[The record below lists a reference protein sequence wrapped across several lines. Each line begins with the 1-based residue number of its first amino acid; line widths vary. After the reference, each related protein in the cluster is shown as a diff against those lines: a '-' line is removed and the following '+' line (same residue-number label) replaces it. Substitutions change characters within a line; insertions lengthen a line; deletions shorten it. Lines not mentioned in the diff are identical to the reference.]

1 MANHLLEQTLPAE
14 AAEFARYYQN
24 GLRAASP
31 EEQMLRALARAVT
44 KGFLDFEDAVGS
56 LLELS
61 AGRLAVSQP
70 ASARADTE
78 ALLRSLGR
86 AVAEN
91 LLDFETA
98 AEVIAERQLDDLKA
112 EPASAHAQLGRLFA
126 TGEIRAADLEPLWF
140 EIEGRQV
147 ANTED
152 FPDPLYAKRDAF
164 IDRLLAA
171 ADAYTEQE
179 NTAREQAEDRLIS
192 AIEDYDAA
200 TERQHQTASTRLQ
213 AAVDAYK
220 RGAADEPTTAE
231 PPRFAPANFGTA
243 GDRPAPGQS
252 VEMSLQT
259 C

>member
-1 MANHLLEQTLPAE
+1 MLTYRTAAAGSLSRGKAMANHLLEQTLPAE

-56 LLELS
+56 LLESS

-98 AEVIAERQLDDLKA
+98 VEVIAERQLDDLKA

-147 ANTED
+147 ANTET
-152 FPDPLYAKRDAF
+152 LR
-164 IDRLLAA
+164 IHSMRSGMRSL
-171 ADAYTEQE
+171 
-179 NTAREQAEDRLIS
+179 
-192 AIEDYDAA
+192 
-200 TERQHQTASTRLQ
+200 TASS
-213 AAVDAYK
+213 
-220 RGAADEPTTAE
+220 
-231 PPRFAPANFGTA
+231 PPRTHTPNRKIPPVSRQRIA
-243 GDRPAPGQS
+243 
-252 VEMSLQT
+252 
-259 C
+259 